1 MEIKEVSITKITLLT
16 LVLIGSLKNVV
27 GQEWV
32 HTSGPPPPFP
42 FSGSTVDTND
52 RTLFVCRGSVGGEMC
67 SGKTWLSGGQ
77 LVSCK
82 VPYGGREYSLS
93 YFEVLTAPSW
103 ADYELTWSESTHS
116 WGYLPDGAVSAG
128 PGIYVGR
135 YEQLFGGYLLGQ
147 VNYDEL
153 GFFYTEDGK
162 EYSKKI
168 NYEVLTIMSR
178 PIAQYEILNI
188 VYDLSKATQTL
199 SADDVILASKDVT
212 NDTPYDTT
220 SSLSMDITE
229 TKTSQWSET
238 GSLEMH
244 TGISVSVSAGIPY
257 IGKLTGKWEAG
268 LSSTYSYTYGESFT
282 SSVTTSHE
290 ISVDLPQYSDTRVS
304 IIAKTANVKV
314 PYTATIRVVFS
325 NGYTYVMDGVKG
337 LYTDAHHTAFQ
348 TTVETSA
355 KPSTTSGAATASLCG
370 VMMFST
376 LFILWTGML
385 AFE

>member
-1 MEIKEVSITKITLLT
+1 MTITLLT
-16 LVLIGSLKNVV
+16 LVLIGSLKNVL

-42 FSGSTVDTND
+42 FSGGTVGTNG
-52 RTLFVCRGSVGGEMC
+52 RTLYVCRGSVGGEMC
-67 SGKTWLSGGQ
+67 SGKTWLSGDQ

-82 VPYGGREYSLS
+82 VPYGEREYSLS
-93 YFEVLTAPSW
+93 YFDVLTAPSW
-103 ADYELTWSESTHS
+103 ADYELAWSESTHS
-116 WGYLPDGAVSAG
+116 WGNLPDGAVSAG

-135 YEQLFGGYLLGQ
+135 YEQTGRYLLGK
-147 VNYDEL
+147 VNYDEWA
-153 GFFYTEDGK
+153 FFYTEDGK
-162 EYSKKI
+162 EYFKSI
-168 NYEVLTIMSR
+168 NYEVLTSKSR

-199 SADDVILASKDVT
+199 SADDVIIASKDVT

-238 GSLEMH
+238 DSLEMH
-244 TGISVSVSAGIPY
+244 TGISVSVSAGIPF
-257 IGKLTGKWEAG
+257 IGELTGQWEAG

-282 SSVTTSHE
+282 SSVTISHE

-304 IIAKTANVKV
+304 IVAKTANVKV
-314 PYTATIRVVFS
+314 PYTATVRVVFR

-337 LYTDAHHTAFQ
+337 VYTDAHHTAFQ

-355 KPSTTSGAATASLCG
+355 SPTIAKPSGAATTSLCG
-370 VMMFST
+370 ATMFSI
-376 LFILWTGML
+376 LFILWTRML